1 MFNYVNEEKFFDWY
15 TSVSKTGIGNKSALL
30 AELVSEA
37 GGPGEK
43 TYTVPAAGSV
53 TGRDESYTYKVD
65 NLGCCGASTIYIYF

>member
-15 TSVSKTGIGNKSALL
+15 DSVSKSGVGNKSALL

-43 TYTVPAAGSV
+43 TYTIPAGKTS
-53 TGRDESYTYKVD
+53 TGRDESYNYKVD